1 MSVAFKIS
9 IMQKYNIKKN
19 VFYKKRELFIDNI
32 YYRELIANRKT
43 PVVCIL
49 LDRIKDNII
58 TFKRV
63 LDAEYPN
70 SKIYYALK
78 ASYLKSVLKTVK
90 ETGIG
95 IEAISKLELEIIS
108 KIGYKSKNIIFNGI
122 GRSGKELYGAISRGI
137 ITNIDS
143 FSEFK
148 KLIYINNPIKK
159 DLKIGFRVHPDF
171 KKDGNFV
178 ERGSKLGMTYKE
190 TEKCIKM
197 SLEEGIKIS
206 GLSFHIFS
214 NKLDSGDHITAIKSV
229 LAFMGKMADKFS
241 IKWEYIDL
249 GGGFAPRMFFKDD
262 DKIKKFIKDIS
273 SILKKNP
280 YSIKLIFELGR
291 YIVADSAIIL
301 SSVNT
306 LKRNNGN
313 LWAILDIGTNY
324 LIPAPGSRFKVI
336 PCKINKGRSVIYFAD
351 GICSPAGFIDKT
363 KISAIKEEDCVA
375 ILNAGAYTSVM
386 KEEFVFRS
394 PCHLFIKNNKV
405 IDFMKETSVQKV
417 LKNNGW

>member
-1 MSVAFKIS
+1 MIS

-19 VFYKKRELFIDNI
+19 VFYKKGELCIDNI
-32 YYRELIANRKT
+32 YCRKLIKDKGT
-43 PVVCIL
+43 PLVCIS
-49 LDRIKDNII
+49 LDRIKDNIT
-58 TFKRV
+58 TFKRI

-70 SKIYYALK
+70 NRIYYALK
-78 ASYLKSVLKTVK
+78 ASYLKGVLKTVK

-108 KIGYKSKNIIFNGI
+108 RIGYKPKDVIFNGI
-122 GRSGKELYGAISRGI
+122 GRSGEELYDAISRGI

-148 KLIYINNPIKK
+148 KLIFVNKSIKK
-159 DLKIGFRVHPDF
+159 DLKIGFRVHPNF
-171 KKDGNFV
+171 KNDGNFV
-178 ERGSKLGMTYKE
+178 KKGSKLGITYKE
-190 TEKCIKM
+190 TEKCIKI
-197 SLEEGIKIS
+197 SLENGIKVS
-206 GLSFHIFS
+206 GLSFHVFS
-214 NKLDSGDHITAIKSV
+214 NKLNSGDHVTAVKSV
-229 LAFMGKMADKFS
+229 LFFMEKMAHKFS

-249 GGGFAPRMFFKDD
+249 GGGFAPRMFFKND
-262 DKIKKFIKDIS
+262 DKIKKFIKNIS
-273 SILKKNP
+273 AVLKDNP
-280 YSIKLIFELGR
+280 FSVKLIFELGR

-306 LKRNNGN
+306 LKRNNGS

-336 PCKINKGRSVIYFAD
+336 PCKINKGHSAISFAD

-363 KISAIKEEDCVA
+363 IINTIREGECVA
-375 ILNAGAYTSVM
+375 VLNAGAYTSVM

-394 PCHLFIKNNKV
+394 PCHIFIKDNKIV
-405 IDFMKETSVQKV
+405 DVMEETSIQKV
-417 LKNNGW
+417 LKYNGW